1 AGVVGNFSN
10 LIQQFPLGNK
20 ANNMEIGITGY
31 EIALNVYTRHTS
43 PENWATLQNN
53 LGNAYS
59 DRIRGDKAENLENA
73 VKAYTAALE
82 VYTRHD
88 FPVDWAMT
96 QNNLA
101 TAYWDRIRGDKAENL
116 ENAIAAYKKALKVY
130 TRHDFPVQWAGTQN
144 NLGLAYGDRIR
155 GDKAENLENAIAA
168 YTAALEVR
176 TRHDFPVDWAMT
188 QNNLG
193 TAYWD
198 RIRGD
203 KAENLENAIK
213 AYTAALEVR
222 TRHDFPQNNAT
233 TLSNLGILY
242 QDSQQLNLA
251 YSTFTQAIV
260 TVENIRGEII
270 SGEESKRKQAEE
282 WNQLYRRMVEVCLGL
297 GKETEAISYI
307 ERSKTRN
314 LVELISGNVAFTPI
328 QYSEIQNLLDDKTAI
343 MQFYV
348 FNDCFRAFIITQNND
363 KPIIWQSTEEDLKNL
378 ETWIGKYIENYVTT
392 KDNWRLY
399 LSQELTALANT
410 LHWREIINQISP
422 QYQKLIII
430 PHRYLHIVPFHAVPL
445 SANQEY
451 LQEYLFDRFPRGV
464 SYAPSCQLLKFA
476 KKPLSNSLLQ
486 GERTRLSNLFAI
498 QNPNDDLQYTNI
510 EVETIAQ
517 KFHPQTILKQQQA
530 TKENLLNQPFY
541 NTFLNSQW
549 LHFPCHGYF
558 QFDQPLK
565 SGLKLAGADIS
576 SDNANL
582 RSSRYLKVDEQTTL
596 DLDKCLTLE
605 EIFDLNLTKCYLV
618 CLSACETGLTDV
630 LNTSDEYISLSSG
643 FMKAGAT
650 NIISSLWAVSDF
662 HTALLMIKFYEN
674 LETDVHNVV
683 LSLNHAQKWLN
694 QATQQQLVTWIS
706 HQHQMEEQ
714 AKQNILNILNTQYKP
729 HQKPFRKPEYRAGF
743 YAISPL

>member
-1 AGVVGNFSN
+1 
-10 LIQQFPLGNK
+10 
-20 ANNMEIGITGY
+20 
-31 EIALNVYTRHTS
+31 
-43 PENWATLQNN
+43 
-53 LGNAYS
+53 
-59 DRIRGDKAENLENA
+59 
-73 VKAYTAALE
+73 
-82 VYTRHD
+82 
-88 FPVDWAMT
+88 
-96 QNNLA
+96 
-101 TAYWDRIRGDKAENL
+101 
-116 ENAIAAYKKALKVY
+116 
-130 TRHDFPVQWAGTQN
+130 
-144 NLGLAYGDRIR
+144 
-155 GDKAENLENAIAA
+155 
-168 YTAALEVR
+168 
-176 TRHDFPVDWAMT
+176 
-188 QNNLG
+188 
-193 TAYWD
+193 
-198 RIRGD
+198 
-203 KAENLENAIK
+203 
-213 AYTAALEVR
+213 
-222 TRHDFPQNNAT
+222 
-233 TLSNLGILY
+233 
-242 QDSQQLNLA
+242 LNLA
-251 YSTFTQAIV
+251 YDTFTQAIV

-297 GKETEAISYI
+297 ARETEAISYI

-343 MQFYV
+343 IQFYI

-530 TKENLLNQPFY
+530 TK
-541 NTFLNSQW
+541 
-549 LHFPCHGYF
+549 
-558 QFDQPLK
+558 
-565 SGLKLAGADIS
+565 
-576 SDNANL
+576 
-582 RSSRYLKVDEQTTL
+582 
-596 DLDKCLTLE
+596 
-605 EIFDLNLTKCYLV
+605 
-618 CLSACETGLTDV
+618 
-630 LNTSDEYISLSSG
+630 
-643 FMKAGAT
+643 
-650 NIISSLWAVSDF
+650 
-662 HTALLMIKFYEN
+662 
-674 LETDVHNVV
+674 
-683 LSLNHAQKWLN
+683 
-694 QATQQQLVTWIS
+694 
-706 HQHQMEEQ
+706 
-714 AKQNILNILNTQYKP
+714 
-729 HQKPFRKPEYRAGF
+729 
-743 YAISPL
+743 